1 MCRVRPILDVERR
14 SGQDVDV
21 TNITSTED
29 IEIAKDPS
37 TKQSFEF
44 DRVFA
49 PAVGQEEV
57 FEAVQPLVVS
67 VLDGY
72 NVCIF
77 ACTLLKIVIFM
88 LICL

>member
-14 SGQDVDV
+14 TGQDVDV

-44 DRVFA
+44 DRVFS
-49 PAVGQEEV
+49 PTISQKEV
-57 FEAVQPLVVS
+57 FDEVQPLVVS

-77 ACTLLKIVIFM
+77 ACKHILFLL
-88 LICL
+88 